1 MTGRGDGIDPA
12 ELTGLNTD
20 GANGT
25 PPRVLTL
32 DDGGELEDSLER
44 AVERDATIQLGAR
57 ALRRPIS
64 RGEAVKFITAASM
77 ALGEKI
83 YNQIAAEHAR
93 VFAEMEKRLSDR
105 IAVLETQ
112 LGIPHA
118 GDAKDDDGVQGGR
131 PPLRLEERAEGD
143 VAETGHRDRA
153 V

>member
-1 MTGRGDGIDPA
+1 MSDEP
-12 ELTGLNTD
+12 
-20 GANGT
+20 NGT
-25 PPRVLTL
+25 SPILTL
-32 DDGGELEDSLER
+32 DDGGDDLEQ

-105 IAVLETQ
+105 IAVLE
-112 LGIPHA
+112 
-118 GDAKDDDGVQGGR
+118 AKLEQRGADDD
-131 PPLRLEERAEGD
+131 
-143 VAETGHRDRA
+143 
-153 V
+153 